1 VSDMRDEAVEKI
13 MEKFFNYVLVTCTWF
28 VNYAERRG
36 APAEKI
42 EEMRTELKKLKDMI
56 EDA

>member
-1 VSDMRDEAVEKI
+1 MSDMREEAVEKI
-13 MEKFFNYVLVTCTWF
+13 MEKFFNYVLVTGTWF
-28 VNYAERRG
+28 VNYAERKG

-42 EEMRTELKKLKDMI
+42 EEMRIELKKLKDMI